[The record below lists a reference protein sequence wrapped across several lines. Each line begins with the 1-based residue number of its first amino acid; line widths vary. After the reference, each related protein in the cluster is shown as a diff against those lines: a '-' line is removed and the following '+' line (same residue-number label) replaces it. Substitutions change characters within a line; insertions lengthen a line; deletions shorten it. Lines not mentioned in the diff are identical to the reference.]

1 MSKANDLPNTLSS
14 LTSCNNVFPR
24 TNKIPIQS
32 PKYWVKEK
40 DRYLRQ
46 LLIRDVQEDTGRE
59 LVIYFTN
66 FDSNSMISGNDANDL
81 SEVLSDCKTKDVDI
95 LIHTP
100 GGYVDACEQV
110 ISVLKLWLP
119 DGYRVIVPSMAKS
132 AGTVVALSA
141 TEIVMGVN
149 SELGPIDPQFNNI
162 PAEFIAND
170 PNAGFQL
177 QQIAN
182 NAILRMHKLAKN
194 VVSSGMWKGK
204 DEEEINKLI
213 EKLSSTQ
220 SYLSHG
226 AVINVEEAL
235 NLGLVVNYLQP
246 KDEIWKRIWL
256 LFCMYDY
263 DCRQLGYS
271 KIFEG
276 ERISLLKPLSSS

>member
-1 MSKANDLPNTLSS
+1 MSKATDPPNIQSL

-24 TNKIPIQS
+24 TSKLPSQS

-46 LLIRDVQEDTGRE
+46 LLICDIQQDTGRE
-59 LVIYFTN
+59 LVVYFTN
-66 FDSNSMISGNDANDL
+66 FANGSMISSDATDL
-81 SEVLSDCKTKDVDI
+81 SEVLDDCKTKNVDI

-100 GGYVDACEQV
+100 GGSVDACEQV
-110 ISVLKLWLP
+110 ISILKLRLP
-119 DGYRVIVPSMAKS
+119 TGYRVIVPSMAKS
-132 AGTVVALSA
+132 AGTVVSLSA

-149 SELGPIDPQFNNI
+149 SELGPIDPQFSGI

-170 PNAGFQL
+170 PNASYQL

-182 NAILRMHKLAKN
+182 NAILRMHKLARN
-194 VVSSGMWKGK
+194 VVRSGMWKDK

-226 AVINVEEAL
+226 AVINVEEAR
-235 NLGLVVNYLQP
+235 NLGLVVNYMQP
-246 KDEIWKRIWL
+246 KDETWKKIWL

-276 ERISLLKPLSSS
+276 ERISLLKPLLSS

>member
-1 MSKANDLPNTLSS
+1 MSKAIDPPNTQLLLNSYA
-14 LTSCNNVFPR
+14 NVFPR

-46 LLIRDVQEDTGRE
+46 LLIRDIQQDTGRE
-59 LVIYFTN
+59 LVVYFTN
-66 FDSNSMISGNDANDL
+66 FASGSMISSDATDL
-81 SEVLSDCKTKDVDI
+81 SEVLDDCKTKDVDI
-95 LIHTP
+95 FIHTP
-100 GGYVDACEQV
+100 GGSVDACEQV
-110 ISVLKLWLP
+110 ISILKLRLP
-119 DGYRVIVPSMAKS
+119 EGYRVIVPSMAKS
-132 AGTVVALSA
+132 AGTVVSLSA
-141 TEIVMGVN
+141 NEIVMGVN
-149 SELGPIDPQFNNI
+149 SELGPIDPHFDGI
-162 PAEFIAND
+162 PAEFIAQD
-170 PNAGFQL
+170 PTVSYRF

-194 VVSSGMWKGK
+194 VVSSGMWKHK
-204 DEEEINKLI
+204 DKVEINKLI

-226 AVINVEEAL
+226 AVINVEEAH
-235 NLGLVVNYLQP
+235 NLGLVVNYMQP
-246 KDEIWKRIWL
+246 KDETWKRIWL

-276 ERISLLKPLSSS
+276 ERISLLKPLTSS